1 MLITLFLI
9 IAIVSFPEEEKE
21 GRFGKLAQ
29 QRLFWCPHSPHRLNA
44 KADKDVTGCPD
55 VSKRTQHLGCIP
67 SAIWSPLNWP
77 ILLIGTIVGKK
88 TVTKEMQKN
97 TPQARGHSNNKQTMM
112 AFCNLTQAVLSYQP
126 LAKLSTDHWN
136 NLFSKM
142 KELLNIV
149 PRVDNSHL
157 SVILSCLLLGYE
169 IFLRYKIETGLRSF
183 YPTLFFSR
191 PVFLSATYCSQ
202 GSASVIVQSPPAIDL
217 HFLHNL
223 NICFISTIIST
234 FLSKSSPHFDPAP
247 SFLVSVICFRL

>member
-1 MLITLFLI
+1 MQRQTQMLL
-9 IAIVSFPEEEKE
+9 
-21 GRFGKLAQ
+21 GAQ
-29 QRLFWCPHSPHRLNA
+29 TSLRGLNIW
-44 KADKDVTGCPD
+44 V
-55 VSKRTQHLGCIP
+55 LGCIP

-88 TVTKEMQKN
+88 PVTKEIKKN
-97 TPQARGHSNNKQTMM
+97 TPEARGHSDNKQTMM
-112 AFCNLTQAVLSYQP
+112 AFCNLTKAVLSYQP

-149 PRVDNSHL
+149 PSVDNSHL
-157 SVILSCLLLGYE
+157 SVILSCLLLGCE

-191 PVFLSATYCSQ
+191 PVFLSATYCPQ
-202 GSASVIVQSPPAIDL
+202 GSASVIVQSPPAIDDL

-223 NICFISTIIST
+223 NISFIIST
-234 FLSKSSPHFDPAP
+234 FSS
-247 SFLVSVICFRL
+247 